1 MIAITILGKY
11 NQASIVENLDK
22 LNKYEKLIDEDYIYL
37 NRIIL
42 LIPIA
47 VKIKPKK
54 MSRKSPNMIVTKA
67 LLITRWRP

>member
-54 MSRKSPNMIVTKA
+54 MSRKSPNMIVT
-67 LLITRWRP
+67 